1 MIEFSHVTKT
11 FDGQDALKDLNL
23 TIHDGELFVLVGPSG
38 SGKTTLLKTVNRLV
52 IPTSG
57 SVKIDGQDV
66 ADSHLQKLRRHI
78 GYVLQT
84 GALFP
89 NMTIEQNA
97 SIQLDNL
104 GWDPAKKH
112 QRIVELMTKVNLDP
126 DQFLSRMP
134 NELSGGEAQRVG
146 IVRALAGRPKLVLMD
161 EPFSALDPV
170 SRRQLQKIIL
180 NLHKQIDTT
189 IVFVTHDMHEAFL
202 LADRLAVIHNGVLL
216 QVGEPDYMMANPADA
231 FVKRFFDVDVSGHR
245 LLKQVIDSGLGRP
258 KADGDAVI
266 KLQNSQTVY
275 EWAGLLERIPGQL
288 VEVDGQV
295 LSQGDLISFV
305 ADLGKGVD

>member
-1 MIEFSHVTKT
+1 MIEFTNVSKK
-11 FDGQDALKDLNL
+11 FDGQFALKDLNL
-23 TIHDGELFVLVGPSG
+23 TIDDGELFVLVGPSG
-38 SGKTTLLKTVNRLV
+38 SGKTTLLKTINRLV
-52 IPTSG
+52 VPTSG
-57 SVKIDGQDV
+57 IVKIDGQNV

-104 GWDPAKKH
+104 GWGVQEKH
-112 QRIVELMTKVNLDP
+112 ARIVELMTKVNLDP
-126 DQFLSRMP
+126 DQFLNRMP
-134 NELSGGEAQRVG
+134 SELSGGEAQRVG
-146 IVRALAGRPKLVLMD
+146 IVRALAARPKLVLMD

-216 QVGEPDYMMANPADA
+216 QEGEPNYLMANPANE
-231 FVKRFFDVDVSGHR
+231 FVKRFF
-245 LLKQVIDSGLGRP
+245 
-258 KADGDAVI
+258 
-266 KLQNSQTVY
+266 
-275 EWAGLLERIPGQL
+275 
-288 VEVDGQV
+288 
-295 LSQGDLISFV
+295 
-305 ADLGKGVD
+305 

>member
-89 NMTIEQNA
+89 NMTISKTPRFNLIIWAGIQRK
-97 SIQLDNL
+97 SI
-104 GWDPAKKH
+104 
-112 QRIVELMTKVNLDP
+112 
-126 DQFLSRMP
+126 
-134 NELSGGEAQRVG
+134 NEL
-146 IVRALAGRPKLVLMD
+146 
-161 EPFSALDPV
+161 
-170 SRRQLQKIIL
+170 
-180 NLHKQIDTT
+180 
-189 IVFVTHDMHEAFL
+189 
-202 LADRLAVIHNGVLL
+202 
-216 QVGEPDYMMANPADA
+216 
-231 FVKRFFDVDVSGHR
+231 
-245 LLKQVIDSGLGRP
+245 
-258 KADGDAVI
+258 
-266 KLQNSQTVY
+266 
-275 EWAGLLERIPGQL
+275 
-288 VEVDGQV
+288 
-295 LSQGDLISFV
+295 LS
-305 ADLGKGVD
+305 